1 MYRLTLEW
9 QEDTRNCS
17 QTLSAQDQT
26 KQAGAIRIGR
36 DRERCDVVLQHPDR
50 NIERTVSGLHLEL
63 FWNEAEQRIYVRN
76 LTRDRIP
83 PNPAL
88 VDGQTVIDQELPIAE
103 NSNIKLGK
111 MTVRV
116 KVLEL
121 ESHQVHQQQPVRA
134 NRFVCKCTNPK
145 GAHILPA
152 DYSLLTC
159 HCGYQVLGAT
169 MISEHI
175 IPQR

>member
-9 QEDTRNCS
+9 QENSRNCS
-17 QTLSAQDQT
+17 QNVSSQEQT
-26 KQAGAIRIGR
+26 KQSGTIRIGR

-50 NIERTVSGLHLEL
+50 SIERTVSGLHIEL
-63 FWNEAEQRIYVRN
+63 FWNESEQRLYVRN
-76 LTRDRIP
+76 LTRDRTP
-83 PNPAL
+83 PNPAF
-88 VDGQTVIDQELPIAE
+88 VDGKKIIDQEIAIAE

-111 MTVRV
+111 MTVRI
-116 KVLEL
+116 KALEL
-121 ESHQVHQQQPVRA
+121 DSKPAHQPEPVRA

-169 MISEHI
+169 MISENI
-175 IPQR
+175 IPQL

>member
-9 QEDTRNCS
+9 QENTRNS
-17 QTLSAQDQT
+17 LQTIASHDQT
-26 KQAGAIRIGR
+26 KQPGTIRIGR

-50 NIERTVSGLHLEL
+50 NIERTVSGLHIEL
-63 FWNEAEQRIYVRN
+63 FWNEAEQKMYVRN

-88 VDGQTVIDQELPIAE
+88 VDGQTVINQELAIAE
-103 NSNIKLGK
+103 NSKIRLGK
-111 MTVRV
+111 MALRV
-116 KVLEL
+116 KALEL
-121 ESHQVHQQQPVRA
+121 DSKQKEPIKA

-169 MISEHI
+169 MISDHI
-175 IPQR
+175 ISPR